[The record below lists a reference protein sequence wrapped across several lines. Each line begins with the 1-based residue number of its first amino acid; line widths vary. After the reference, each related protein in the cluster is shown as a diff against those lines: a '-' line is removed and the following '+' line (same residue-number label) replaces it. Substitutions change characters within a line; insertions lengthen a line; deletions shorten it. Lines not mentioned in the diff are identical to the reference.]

1 MIILMRRGTLNN
13 GNNVDDASEML
24 MLRKSVMTVLML
36 GTIKMIMLLMM
47 YGSYSDNS
55 GYTFETNYGNDD
67 NDANDENDVIEAS
80 GVGD

>member
-36 GTIKMIMLLMM
+36 WTLKMIMILKMLLIMWM
-47 YGSYSDNS
+47 
-55 GYTFETNYGNDD
+55 
-67 NDANDENDVIEAS
+67 IP
-80 GVGD
+80 

>member
-47 YGSYSDNS
+47 HGSYSDNS
-55 GYTFETNYGNDD
+55 GYTFETNYGND
-67 NDANDENDVIEAS
+67 NDANDENDGIEAS

>member
-13 GNNVDDASEML
+13 GNNVDDAIEML

-55 GYTFETNYGNDD
+55 GYTFETNYGND
-67 NDANDENDVIEAS
+67 NDANDENDGIEAS